1 MNILAIHT
9 SHDGSISIVCD
20 NTLIVHQQIDR
31 FNKFKHDSIPSFELI
46 QKIINLKITF
56 DVIIYTSL
64 NLDSF
69 YNWEDAL
76 INFNI
81 INKDTTIIKYLHKE
95 HHLFHKY
102 CTYSFYDHVNVLVFD
117 GDGALK
123 ENETEQISLYI
134 NNDLKYFKSGKNI
147 GKIYQQLSLVFFK
160 KYFSENKLM
169 ALSTYGNLD
178 EVLFKKFNL
187 DFFNKNKIVCDNF
200 EDNVAINFQTTFQK
214 WFESEV
220 MIILKNFNKEETICL
235 TGGCAQNILNNSN
248 LIENGFKIEVD
259 PMCTDQG
266 ISLGA
271 INYYLN
277 KPVKLNSVYLGFE
290 PIYNLNIFNEKYKII
305 SVTKEDVV
313 NILENNPLAIYQGRS
328 EQGQRG
334 LGNRSLLINPTLN
347 NCKELLEIIKKREWF
362 RPYACTILEEE
373 CHNYFYMS
381 KKISPYML
389 FVFKV
394 KEKFEN
400 LFKNVLSKD
409 KKCRIQTLNY
419 QNNPNYYDLLKSFY
433 NKTKIPFIL
442 NTSLNLSG
450 MPVVETLEDLKFIFD
465 TSPLKYAYLPDIN
478 KLIINESIQ

>member
-9 SHDGSISIVCD
+9 SHDGSISIVSD
-20 NTLIVHQQIDR
+20 NNLIVHQQIDR

-56 DVIIYTSL
+56 DTIIYTSL

-81 INKDTTIIKYLHKE
+81 INKDTKIVKYLHSE
-95 HHLFHKY
+95 HHLFHKH
-102 CTYSFYDHVNVLVFD
+102 CTYSFYEHKNVLVFD

-123 ENETEQISLYI
+123 QNETEQISLYI
-134 NNDLKYFKSGKNI
+134 NDNLKYFKSGKNI
-147 GKIYQQLSLVFFK
+147 GKIYQQLSLIFFK

-169 ALSTYGNLD
+169 ALSTYGNFN
-178 EVLFKKFNL
+178 EELFKKFNI
-187 DFFNKNKIVCDNF
+187 DFFNSEIICDNY
-200 EDNVAINFQTTFQK
+200 EDLAAIDFINTFQK
-214 WFESEV
+214 WFESET
-220 MIILKNFNKEETICL
+220 INILKNYNKEEVLCL

-248 LIENGFKIEVD
+248 LIDNGFKLEVD

-266 ISLGA
+266 ISLGSV
-271 INYYLN
+271 NYFLN
-277 KPVKLNSVYLGFE
+277 KPIKLKSIYLGFE
-290 PIYNLNIFNEKYKII
+290 PTYNLNIFDESYKII
-305 SVTKEDVV
+305 TITKEEVV
-313 NILENNPLAIYQGRS
+313 NILENNPIAIYQGKS

-334 LGNRSLLINPTLN
+334 LGNRSLLINPLLK
-347 NCKELLEIIKKREWF
+347 NCKELLNSIKKREWF

-373 CHNYFYMS
+373 CDNYFYMN
-381 KKISPYML
+381 KKTSPYML

-394 KEKFEN
+394 KEIFN
-400 LFKNVLSKD
+400 DLLKNILSKD

-419 QNNPNYYDLLKSFY
+419 KDNPNYYNLLKSFY
-433 NKTKIPFIL
+433 NKTKIPIIL

-450 MPVVETLEDLKFIFD
+450 MPVAETLEDLKFILD
-465 TSPLKYAYLPDIN
+465 NSSLKYTYLPDIN
-478 KLIINESIQ
+478 KLIINERVQ